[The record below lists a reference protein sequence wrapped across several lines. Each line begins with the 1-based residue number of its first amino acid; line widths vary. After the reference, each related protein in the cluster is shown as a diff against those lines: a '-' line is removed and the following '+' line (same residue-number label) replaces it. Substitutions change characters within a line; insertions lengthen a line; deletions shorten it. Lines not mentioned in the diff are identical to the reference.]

1 MLTPIARRTKA
12 ELATELVKLEAEGI
26 TDLPLG
32 GTLAEWQS
40 CRESIM
46 SMLRISDEA
55 IREITNSNAIVK
67 EMAYFNPNTVARA
80 VHGWGHV

>member
-1 MLTPIARRTKA
+1 MLTPVALRTKA

-32 GTLAEWQS
+32 STLAEWQS

-46 SMLRISDEA
+46 SMLRITDEA
-55 IREITNSNAIVK
+55 IREIVNSDAIEK
-67 EMAYFNPNTVARA
+67 EMAGFPPSTVARA
-80 VHGWGHV
+80 VHGWSHV

>member
-1 MLTPIARRTKA
+1 MLTPVARRTKA

-32 GTLAEWQS
+32 STLAEWQS

-46 SMLRISDEA
+46 SMLRITDEA
-55 IREITNSNAIVK
+55 IREIANHTAIIK
-67 EMAYFNPNTVARA
+67 EVGFVSPA
-80 VHGWGHV
+80 VIDAWNHV